1 MGKKLKQKK
10 VSDAKKVDYY
20 KKTNSFGN
28 IEKIIFPNTLQ
39 VGLADDLFDSTISG
53 SIHVTRQGLSYLI
66 AGTNIS
72 IASGSNGQ
80 ITIAASTSTSAE
92 TVTAETGDYCRRY
105 FDSC

>member
-39 VGLADDLFDSTISG
+39 VGLADDLLT
-53 SIHVTRQGLSYLI
+53 QP
-66 AGTNIS
+66 
-72 IASGSNGQ
+72 
-80 ITIAASTSTSAE
+80 
-92 TVTAETGDYCRRY
+92 
-105 FDSC
+105 